1 MRWLAKAAL
10 QKGLSALPAAER
22 ANYVFQRHVT
32 RTLPASEAALRRK
45 MRRART
51 HFGAFLE
58 HGSRPADAAVFY
70 EFGVGWDLAVP
81 LCLWVLG
88 VERQVLTDVRP
99 NVRLALVNETIRR
112 LHRLVGETS
121 AEQGSVRDPG
131 SAALESLEELE
142 GRFGIVYRA
151 PLDARATALPDASV
165 DFVTSTN
172 TFEHI
177 PAEDVTPVLA
187 ECRRLVRPDGGLS
200 FRIDLC
206 DHFSY
211 HDSTVSPYA
220 FLRYSAR
227 NWRLINSSLL
237 FQNRLRHP
245 DYLRAFEEAGLTVVT
260 EERAGPTDDDL
271 RTLAALNVADEFAR
285 YTPQELGVRVLNV
298 VLRPTPGP
306 ADGSPDA
313 L

>member
-58 HGSRPADAAVFY
+58 HGSRRADAVFY

-112 LHRLVGETS
+112 LHRLVGELSTEES
-121 AEQGSVRDPG
+121 PGRDPG
-131 SAALESLEELE
+131 NAPVESLQELE
-142 GRFGIVYRA
+142 GRFGIVYLA
-151 PLDARATALPDASV
+151 PLDARATALPAASV

-187 ECRRLVRPDGGLS
+187 ECRRLVRPDGALS

-245 DYLRAFEEAGLTVVT
+245 DYVRAFEEAGLAVVT

-271 RTLAALNVADEFAR
+271 RTLAELDVADEFAG

-298 VLRPTPGP
+298 VLRPTPWP
-306 ADGSPDA
+306 AGGSPDA